1 MTESQFLFKVNF
13 HDGTFLE
20 NLSFEEADRIV
31 KGRVTDWSSVH
42 SMDYAKGSDTEN
54 PEGKLKHGK

>member
-1 MTESQFLFKVNF
+1 MTDSQFLFKVNF

-31 KGRVTDWSSVH
+31 KNRVTDWSSVH
-42 SMDYAKGSDTEN
+42 SMDYAGDLESEKV
-54 PEGKLKHGK
+54 EGKLKYGK